1 MSTPPPDTQP
11 NRALPPAFWR
21 IGWSNL
27 CAQFSEQM
35 ALAAAPLAAVLL
47 LAAGPAETGW
57 LQMAQTLPFL
67 LLSIP
72 AGLIADRAS
81 RRKLMVT
88 SEMLRALSL
97 VATLLLMVGGGL
109 TLPLLAVMG
118 FCGAIG
124 TVCYNVAAP
133 ALVPSIVPRA
143 QLSDAN
149 RWLELARSLAYSG
162 GPAIGGAI
170 VAWTGAALAYVAA
183 TALSL
188 LSIVLLAGLGDGS
201 QPAPTKRKLL
211 QDLAEGARFLGGHAL
226 LRPILVTA
234 IVFNTAWFVLQAVY
248 VAYAIQNLGMTAT
261 GVGLTLGIYGTGMM
275 IGALAAPAI
284 ARRIPFGAMI
294 ALGPLG
300 GLTAAAVMLL
310 TIWMPSGILAAL
322 SFFLFGAGPVLW
334 SITTLTLRQAVTP
347 NAMLGRVSAFI
358 TTATFGARP
367 IGAALGAIVATRFGV
382 EACLAVA
389 AAGFLLQFLVIMVSR
404 VPQLQALPEAA

>member
-1 MSTPPPDTQP
+1 MSKLPDAT
-11 NRALPPAFWR
+11 LPPAFKR

-27 CAQFSEQM
+27 FAQFSEQM

-81 RRKLMVT
+81 RRTLMVS
-88 SEMLRALSL
+88 SEMLRSVSL
-97 VATLLLMVGGGL
+97 VATLLLLVGGVL
-109 TLPLLAVMG
+109 SLPLLAVMG
-118 FCGAIG
+118 FVGAIG

-133 ALVPSIVPRA
+133 ALVPAIVPRH

-170 VAWTGAALAYVAA
+170 VAWMGASLAYIAA
-183 TALSL
+183 TILSL
-188 LSIVLLAGLGDGS
+188 LSVALLAGLSD
-201 QPAPTKRKLL
+201 QIRPAPVKRKLL
-211 QDLAEGARFLGGHAL
+211 QDLAEGARFLAGHTL

-248 VAYAIQNLGMTAT
+248 VAYAIQNLGLTAT
-261 GVGLTLGIYGTGMM
+261 GVGVTLGIYGAGMM

-284 ARRIPFGAMI
+284 ARRIPFGVMI
-294 ALGPLG
+294 VLGPLG
-300 GLTAAAVMLL
+300 GLAAAAVMLA
-310 TIWMPSGILAAL
+310 TIWLPSGILAGL

-334 SITTLTLRQAVTP
+334 SIATLTLRQAVTP

-367 IGAALGAIVATRFGV
+367 IGAALGAVVATRFGV

-389 AAGFLLQFLVIMVSR
+389 ATGFLVQFLVIIASR
-404 VPQLQALPEAA
+404 VPQLRALPEAA

>member
-1 MSTPPPDTQP
+1 MSKSPSIP
-11 NRALPPAFWR
+11 LPPAFRR

-27 CAQFSEQM
+27 FAQFSEQM

-57 LQMAQTLPFL
+57 LQMAQMLPFL

-72 AGLIADRAS
+72 AGLVADRTS
-81 RRKLMVT
+81 RRRLMVS

-97 VATLLLMVGGGL
+97 VATLLLMVSGLL

-118 FCGAIG
+118 FVGAIG

-133 ALVPSIVPRA
+133 ALVPAIVPRA
-143 QLSDAN
+143 RLADAN

-170 VAWTGAALAYVAA
+170 VAWTGASLAYVVA
-183 TALSL
+183 TCLSL
-188 LSIVLLAGLGDGS
+188 LSVVLLAGVGDQH
-201 QPAPTKRKLL
+201 QPATANRKLL
-211 QDLAEGARFLGGHAL
+211 QDLIEGARFLAGHTL

-248 VAYAIQNLGMTAT
+248 VAYAIQTLGLTAT
-261 GVGLTLGIYGTGMM
+261 GVGITLGIYGAGMM
-275 IGALAAPAI
+275 IGAVAAPAI
-284 ARRIPFGAMI
+284 ARRISFGVMI

-300 GLTAAAVMLL
+300 GLAAAAVMLS
-310 TIWMPSGILAAL
+310 TIWIPSGALAGL

-334 SITTLTLRQAVTP
+334 SIATLTLRQAVTP

-367 IGAALGAIVATRFGV
+367 IGAALGAVVAARFGV
-382 EACLAVA
+382 ELCLAVA
-389 AAGFLLQFLVIMVSR
+389 AAGFLIQFLVIIASR
-404 VPQLQALPEAA
+404 VPQLRALPEAA

>member
-1 MSTPPPDTQP
+1 MSKSPSIP
-11 NRALPPAFWR
+11 LPPAFRR

-27 CAQFSEQM
+27 FAQFSEQM

-72 AGLIADRAS
+72 AGLVADRTS
-81 RRKLMVT
+81 RRRLMVS

-97 VATLLLMVGGGL
+97 VATLLLMVSGLL

-118 FCGAIG
+118 FVGAIG

-133 ALVPSIVPRA
+133 ALVPAIVPRA
-143 QLSDAN
+143 RLADAN

-170 VAWTGAALAYVAA
+170 VAWTGASLAYVVA
-183 TALSL
+183 TCLSL
-188 LSIVLLAGLGDGS
+188 LSVVLLAGVGDQH
-201 QPAPTKRKLL
+201 QPATAKRKLL
-211 QDLAEGARFLGGHAL
+211 QDLIEGARFLAGHTL

-248 VAYAIQNLGMTAT
+248 VAYAIQTLGLTAT
-261 GVGLTLGIYGTGMM
+261 GVGITLGIYGAGMM
-275 IGALAAPAI
+275 IGAVAAPAI
-284 ARRIPFGAMI
+284 ARRISFGVMI

-300 GLTAAAVMLL
+300 GLAAAAVMLS
-310 TIWMPSGILAAL
+310 TIWIPSGALAGL

-334 SITTLTLRQAVTP
+334 SIATLTLRQAVTP

-367 IGAALGAIVATRFGV
+367 IGAALGAVVATRFGV
-382 EACLAVA
+382 ELCLAVA
-389 AAGFLLQFLVIMVSR
+389 AAGFLIQFLVIIASR
-404 VPQLQALPEAA
+404 VPQLRALPEAA

>member
-1 MSTPPPDTQP
+1 MPNPPRDT
-11 NRALPPAFWR
+11 LPPAFKR

-27 CAQFSEQM
+27 FAQFSEQM

-72 AGLIADRAS
+72 AGLVADRAS
-81 RRKLMVT
+81 RRRLMVS

-97 VATLLLMVGGGL
+97 VATLLLMLGGL
-109 TLPLLAVMG
+109 LSLPLLAVMG
-118 FCGAIG
+118 FVGAIG

-133 ALVPSIVPRA
+133 ALVPAIVPRH
-143 QLSDAN
+143 QLADAN

-170 VAWTGAALAYVAA
+170 VAWTGASLAYVAA
-183 TALSL
+183 TSLSL
-188 LSIVLLAGLGDGS
+188 LSVVLLAGLGDQQ
-201 QPAPTKRKLL
+201 QPTAPRRNLL

-248 VAYAIQNLGMTAT
+248 VAYAIQTLGLTAT
-261 GVGLTLGIYGTGMM
+261 GVGITLGIYGAGMM
-275 IGALAAPAI
+275 IGAFAAPAI
-284 ARRIPFGAMI
+284 ARRIPFGLMI

-300 GLTAAAVMLL
+300 GLTAAAVMLS
-310 TIWMPSGILAAL
+310 TIWVPSGALAGL

-334 SITTLTLRQAVTP
+334 SIATLTLRQAVTP

-389 AAGFLLQFLVIMVSR
+389 AVGFLIQFLVIIASGI
-404 VPQLQALPEAA
+404 PQLRALPEAA

>member
-1 MSTPPPDTQP
+1 MPNPPRDT
-11 NRALPPAFWR
+11 LPPAFKR

-27 CAQFSEQM
+27 FAQFSEQM

-72 AGLIADRAS
+72 AGLVADRAS
-81 RRKLMVT
+81 RRRLMVS

-97 VATLLLMVGGGL
+97 VATLLLMLGGL
-109 TLPLLAVMG
+109 LSLPLLAVMG
-118 FCGAIG
+118 FVGAIG
-124 TVCYNVAAP
+124 TVCHNVAAP
-133 ALVPSIVPRA
+133 ALVPAIVPRH
-143 QLSDAN
+143 QLADAN

-170 VAWTGAALAYVAA
+170 VAWTGASLAYVAA
-183 TALSL
+183 TSLSL
-188 LSIVLLAGLGDGS
+188 LSVVLLAGLGDQQ
-201 QPAPTKRKLL
+201 QPTAPRRNLL

-248 VAYAIQNLGMTAT
+248 VAYAIQTLGLTAT
-261 GVGLTLGIYGTGMM
+261 GVGITLGIYGAGMM
-275 IGALAAPAI
+275 IGAFAAPAI
-284 ARRIPFGAMI
+284 ARRIPFGLMI

-300 GLTAAAVMLL
+300 GLTAAAVMLS
-310 TIWMPSGILAAL
+310 TIWVPSGALAGL

-334 SITTLTLRQAVTP
+334 SIATLTLRQAVTP

-389 AAGFLLQFLVIMVSR
+389 AVGFLIQFLVIIASG
-404 VPQLQALPEAA
+404 VPQLRALPEAA

>member
-1 MSTPPPDTQP
+1 MPK
-11 NRALPPAFWR
+11 PPAAVLPSAFKR

-27 CAQFSEQM
+27 FAQFSEQI

-47 LAAGPAETGW
+47 LSAGPAETGW

-72 AGLIADRAS
+72 AGLLVDRAS
-81 RRKLMVT
+81 RRRLMVL

-97 VATLLLMVGGGL
+97 VATLVLMASGLL
-109 TLPLLAVMG
+109 TLPLLAIMG
-118 FCGAIG
+118 FVGAIG

-133 ALVPSIVPRA
+133 ALIPAIVPRA
-143 QLSDAN
+143 QLADAN

-170 VAWTGAALAYVAA
+170 VAWTGASLAYVAA
-183 TALSL
+183 TTLSL
-188 LSIVLLAGLGDGS
+188 LAVVLLAGLSEQEQSPRSRRD
-201 QPAPTKRKLL
+201 LL
-211 QDLAEGARFLGGHAL
+211 HDLAEGARFLAGHTL

-234 IVFNTAWFVLQAVY
+234 IVFNTSWFVLQAVY
-248 VAYAIQNLGMTAT
+248 VAYAVRTLGLTAT
-261 GVGLTLGIYGTGMM
+261 GVGVTLGIYGAGMM
-275 IGALAAPAI
+275 IGAYAAPAI
-284 ARRIPFGAMI
+284 ARRIPFGVMI

-300 GLTAAAVMLL
+300 GLLAAVVMLL
-310 TIWMPSGILAAL
+310 TIWFPHGALAGL

-334 SITTLTLRQAVTP
+334 SIATLTLRQAITP

-367 IGAALGAIVATRFGV
+367 VGAALGAIVATHYGV
-382 EACLAVA
+382 KACLSVA
-389 AAGFLLQFLVIMVSR
+389 TVGFLIQFLVIIASQ
-404 VPQLQALPEAA
+404 VPRLRALPEPA

>member
-1 MSTPPPDTQP
+1 MPNPPRDT
-11 NRALPPAFWR
+11 LPPAFKR

-27 CAQFSEQM
+27 FAQFSEQM

-72 AGLIADRAS
+72 AGLVADRAS
-81 RRKLMVT
+81 RRRLMVS

-97 VATLLLMVGGGL
+97 VATLLLMLGGL
-109 TLPLLAVMG
+109 LSLPLLAVMG
-118 FCGAIG
+118 FVGAIG

-133 ALVPSIVPRA
+133 ALVPAIVPRH
-143 QLSDAN
+143 QLADAN

-170 VAWTGAALAYVAA
+170 VAWTGASLAYVAA
-183 TALSL
+183 TSLSL
-188 LSIVLLAGLGDGS
+188 LSVVLLAGLGDQQ
-201 QPAPTKRKLL
+201 QPTAPRRNLL

-248 VAYAIQNLGMTAT
+248 VAYAIQTLGLTAT
-261 GVGLTLGIYGTGMM
+261 GVGITLGIYGAGMM
-275 IGALAAPAI
+275 IGAFAAPAI
-284 ARRIPFGAMI
+284 ARRIPFGLMI

-300 GLTAAAVMLL
+300 GLTAAAVMLS
-310 TIWMPSGILAAL
+310 TIWVPSGALAGL

-334 SITTLTLRQAVTP
+334 SIATLTLRQAVTP

-389 AAGFLLQFLVIMVSR
+389 AVGFLIQFLVIIASG
-404 VPQLQALPEAA
+404 VPQLRALPEAA

>member
-1 MSTPPPDTQP
+1 MSKSPSIP
-11 NRALPPAFWR
+11 LPPAFRR

-27 CAQFSEQM
+27 FAQFSEQM
-35 ALAAAPLAAVLL
+35 ALAAAPLTAVLL

-72 AGLIADRAS
+72 AGLVADRTS
-81 RRKLMVT
+81 RRRLMVS

-97 VATLLLMVGGGL
+97 VATLLLMVSGLL

-118 FCGAIG
+118 FVGAIG

-133 ALVPSIVPRA
+133 ALVPAIVPRA
-143 QLSDAN
+143 RLADAN

-170 VAWTGAALAYVAA
+170 VAWTGASLAYVVA
-183 TALSL
+183 TCLSL
-188 LSIVLLAGLGDGS
+188 LSVVLLAGVGDQH
-201 QPAPTKRKLL
+201 QPATAKRKLL
-211 QDLAEGARFLGGHAL
+211 QDLIEGARFLAGHTL

-248 VAYAIQNLGMTAT
+248 VAYAIQTLGLTAT
-261 GVGLTLGIYGTGMM
+261 GVGITLGIYGAGMM
-275 IGALAAPAI
+275 IGAVAAPAI
-284 ARRIPFGAMI
+284 ARRISFGVMI

-300 GLTAAAVMLL
+300 GLAAAAVMLS
-310 TIWMPSGILAAL
+310 TIWIPSGALAGL

-334 SITTLTLRQAVTP
+334 SIATLTLRQAVTP

-367 IGAALGAIVATRFGV
+367 IGAALGAVVAARFGV
-382 EACLAVA
+382 ELCLAVA
-389 AAGFLLQFLVIMVSR
+389 AAGFLIQFLVIIASR
-404 VPQLQALPEAA
+404 VPQLRALPEAA

>member
-1 MSTPPPDTQP
+1 MSKPENTP
-11 NRALPPAFWR
+11 LPLAFKR

-27 CAQFSEQM
+27 FAQFSEQM

-72 AGLIADRAS
+72 AGLVADRAS
-81 RRKLMVT
+81 RRGLMVS

-97 VATLLLMVGGGL
+97 VATLLLMLSGL
-109 TLPLLAVMG
+109 LSLPLLAVMG
-118 FCGAIG
+118 FVGAIG

-133 ALVPSIVPRA
+133 ALIPAIVPRA
-143 QLSDAN
+143 QLADAN
-149 RWLELARSLAYSG
+149 RWMELARSLAYSG

-170 VAWTGAALAYVAA
+170 VAWTGASLAYVAA
-183 TALSL
+183 TSLSL
-188 LSIVLLAGLGDGS
+188 LSVVLLAGLGDHH
-201 QPAPTKRKLL
+201 QPSSPKRKLL
-211 QDLAEGARFLGGHAL
+211 QDLAEGARFLAGHAL

-248 VAYAIQNLGMTAT
+248 VAYAIQTLGLTAT
-261 GVGLTLGIYGTGMM
+261 GVGITLGIYGAGMM
-275 IGALAAPAI
+275 IGAFAAPAI
-284 ARRIPFGAMI
+284 VRNIPFGVMI

-300 GLTAAAVMLL
+300 GLTAAAVMLS
-310 TIWMPSGILAAL
+310 TIWVPSGLLAGL

-334 SITTLTLRQAVTP
+334 SIATLTLRQAVTP

-367 IGAALGAIVATRFGV
+367 IGAALGAVVATRFGV

-389 AAGFLLQFLVIMVSR
+389 AVGFLIQFLVIIASA
-404 VPQLQALPEAA
+404 VPQLRELPEAA

>member
-1 MSTPPPDTQP
+1 MPNPPRDT
-11 NRALPPAFWR
+11 LPPAFKR

-27 CAQFSEQM
+27 FAQFSEQM

-72 AGLIADRAS
+72 AGLVADRAS
-81 RRKLMVT
+81 RRRLMVS

-97 VATLLLMVGGGL
+97 VATLLLMLGGL
-109 TLPLLAVMG
+109 LSLPLLAVMG
-118 FCGAIG
+118 FVGAIG

-133 ALVPSIVPRA
+133 ALVPAIVPRH
-143 QLSDAN
+143 QLADAN

-170 VAWTGAALAYVAA
+170 VAWTGASLAYVAA
-183 TALSL
+183 TSLSL
-188 LSIVLLAGLGDGS
+188 LSVVLLAGLGDQQ
-201 QPAPTKRKLL
+201 QPTAPRRNLL

-248 VAYAIQNLGMTAT
+248 VAYAIQTLGLTAT
-261 GVGLTLGIYGTGMM
+261 GVGITLGIYGAGMM
-275 IGALAAPAI
+275 IGAFAAPAI
-284 ARRIPFGAMI
+284 ARRIPFGLMI

-300 GLTAAAVMLL
+300 GLTAAAVMLS
-310 TIWMPSGILAAL
+310 TIWVPSGALAGL

-334 SITTLTLRQAVTP
+334 SIATLTLRQAVTP

-367 IGAALGAIVATRFGV
+367 IGAALGAVVATRFGV

-389 AAGFLLQFLVIMVSR
+389 AVGFLIQFLVIIASG
-404 VPQLQALPEAA
+404 VPQLRALPEAA

>member
-1 MSTPPPDTQP
+1 MSKLPDT
-11 NRALPPAFWR
+11 ALPPAFIR

-27 CAQFSEQM
+27 FAQLSEQM

-72 AGLIADRAS
+72 AGLAADRAS
-81 RRKLMVT
+81 RRNLMVS
-88 SEMLRALSL
+88 SEMLRAVSL
-97 VATLLLMVGGGL
+97 VATLLLMVSGLL
-109 TLPLLAVMG
+109 TLPLLGLMG
-118 FCGAIG
+118 FIGAIG

-133 ALVPSIVPRA
+133 ALVPAIVPRA
-143 QLSDAN
+143 RLADAN
-149 RWLELARSLAYSG
+149 RWLELARSFAYSG

-170 VAWTGAALAYVAA
+170 VAWSGASLAYVAA

-188 LSIVLLAGLGDGS
+188 LSVSLLAGLGDHHP
-201 QPAPTKRKLL
+201 PAMPKRNPL
-211 QDLAEGARFLGGHAL
+211 QDLAEGARFLAGHPL

-248 VAYAIQNLGMTAT
+248 VAYAVQTLGLTAT
-261 GVGLTLGIYGTGMM
+261 GVGITLGIYGAGMM

-284 ARRIPFGAMI
+284 GRRVPFGVMI
-294 ALGPLG
+294 TLGPLG
-300 GLTAAAVMLL
+300 GLMAAAAMLA
-310 TIWMPSGILAAL
+310 TIWVPSGALAGL
-322 SFFLFGAGPVLW
+322 SFFLFGSGPVLW
-334 SITTLTLRQAVTP
+334 SIATLTLRQAVTP

-358 TTATFGARP
+358 ATATFGARP
-367 IGAALGAIVATRFGV
+367 IGAALGAMVATRFGV

-389 AAGFLLQFLVIMVSR
+389 ASGFLMQFLVIIASR
-404 VPQLQALPEAA
+404 VPQLRALPEAA

>member
-1 MSTPPPDTQP
+1 MSKIPSTP
-11 NRALPPAFWR
+11 LPSAFKR

-27 CAQFSEQM
+27 FAQFSEQM
-35 ALAAAPLAAVLL
+35 ALAAAPLAAVIL

-72 AGLIADRAS
+72 AGLVADRAS
-81 RRKLMVT
+81 RRRLMVT

-97 VATLLLMVGGGL
+97 AATLLLMLSGLL

-118 FCGAIG
+118 FIGAIG

-133 ALVPSIVPRA
+133 ALIPAIVPRN
-143 QLSDAN
+143 QLADTN

-170 VAWTGAALAYVAA
+170 VAWTGASLAYVAA
-183 TALSL
+183 TSLSL
-188 LSIVLLAGLGDGS
+188 LSVVLLAGLRDHH
-201 QPAPTKRKLL
+201 QPSNPKRKLL
-211 QDLAEGARFLGGHAL
+211 QDLVEGARFLAGHTL

-248 VAYAIQNLGMTAT
+248 VVYAIHTLGLTAA
-261 GVGLTLGIYGTGMM
+261 GVGITLGIYGAGMM
-275 IGALAAPAI
+275 IGAFAAPAI
-284 ARRIPFGAMI
+284 SRRIPFGVMI

-300 GLTAAAVMLL
+300 GLAGAAVMLS
-310 TIWMPSGILAAL
+310 TIWVPSGALAGL

-334 SITTLTLRQAVTP
+334 SIATLTLRQAVTP

-367 IGAALGAIVATRFGV
+367 IGAALGALVATRFGV

-389 AAGFLLQFLVIMVSR
+389 AAGFLVQFLVIIASR
-404 VPQLQALPEAA
+404 VPQLRALPEAA

>member
-1 MSTPPPDTQP
+1 MSKPE
-11 NRALPPAFWR
+11 NIALPPAFKR

-27 CAQFSEQM
+27 FAQFSEQM

-81 RRKLMVT
+81 RRRLMVS
-88 SEMLRALSL
+88 SEILRALSL
-97 VATLLLMVGGGL
+97 VATLLLMVSGL
-109 TLPLLAVMG
+109 LSLPLLAVMG
-118 FCGAIG
+118 FVGAIG

-133 ALVPSIVPRA
+133 ALIPAIVPRA
-143 QLSDAN
+143 QLGDAN
-149 RWLELARSLAYSG
+149 RWMELARSLAYSG

-170 VAWTGAALAYVAA
+170 VAWTGASLAYVAA
-183 TALSL
+183 TCLSL
-188 LSIVLLAGLGDGS
+188 LSVVLLAGLSDDQ
-201 QPAPTKRKLL
+201 QPASPRRKLL
-211 QDLAEGARFLGGHAL
+211 QDLTEGARFLAGHAL

-234 IVFNTAWFVLQAVY
+234 IVFNTAWFVLQAIY
-248 VAYAIQNLGMTAT
+248 VAYAIQTLGLTAT
-261 GVGLTLGIYGTGMM
+261 GVGVTLGIYGTGMM
-275 IGALAAPAI
+275 LGAFAAPAI
-284 ARRIPFGAMI
+284 ARRVPFGLMI
-294 ALGPLG
+294 VLGPLG
-300 GLTAAAVMLL
+300 GLTAAAVMLS
-310 TIWMPSGILAAL
+310 TIWVPSGALAGL

-334 SITTLTLRQAVTP
+334 SIATLTLRQAVTP

-367 IGAALGAIVATRFGV
+367 IGAALGAVVATRFGV

-389 AAGFLLQFLVIMVSR
+389 AAGFLIQFLVIIGSG
-404 VPQLQALPEAA
+404 VPQLRALPEAA

>member
-1 MSTPPPDTQP
+1 MPNPPRDT
-11 NRALPPAFWR
+11 LPPAFKR

-27 CAQFSEQM
+27 FAQFSEQM

-72 AGLIADRAS
+72 AGLVADRAS
-81 RRKLMVT
+81 RRRLMVS

-97 VATLLLMVGGGL
+97 VATLLLMLGGL
-109 TLPLLAVMG
+109 LSLPLLAVMG
-118 FCGAIG
+118 FVGAIG

-133 ALVPSIVPRA
+133 ALVPAIVPRH
-143 QLSDAN
+143 QLADAN

-170 VAWTGAALAYVAA
+170 VAWTGASLAYVAA
-183 TALSL
+183 TSLSL
-188 LSIVLLAGLGDGS
+188 LSVVLLAGLGDQQ
-201 QPAPTKRKLL
+201 QPTAPRRNLL
-211 QDLAEGARFLGGHAL
+211 QDLAEGARFLGGHPL

-248 VAYAIQNLGMTAT
+248 VAYAIQTLGLTAT
-261 GVGLTLGIYGTGMM
+261 GVGITLGIYGAGMM
-275 IGALAAPAI
+275 IGAFAAPAI
-284 ARRIPFGAMI
+284 ARRIPFGLMI

-300 GLTAAAVMLL
+300 GLTAAAVMLS
-310 TIWMPSGILAAL
+310 TIWTPSGALAGL

-334 SITTLTLRQAVTP
+334 SIATLTLRQAVTP

-367 IGAALGAIVATRFGV
+367 IGAALGAVVATRFGV

-389 AAGFLLQFLVIMVSR
+389 AVGFLIQFLVIIASG
-404 VPQLQALPEAA
+404 VPQLRALPEAA

>member
-1 MSTPPPDTQP
+1 MPNPPRDT
-11 NRALPPAFWR
+11 LPPAFKR

-27 CAQFSEQM
+27 FAQFSEQM

-72 AGLIADRAS
+72 AGLVADRAS
-81 RRKLMVT
+81 RRRLMVS

-97 VATLLLMVGGGL
+97 VVTLLLMLGGL
-109 TLPLLAVMG
+109 LSLPLLAVMG
-118 FCGAIG
+118 FVGAIG

-133 ALVPSIVPRA
+133 ALVPAIVPRH
-143 QLSDAN
+143 QLADAN

-170 VAWTGAALAYVAA
+170 VAWTGASLAYVAA
-183 TALSL
+183 TSLSL
-188 LSIVLLAGLGDGS
+188 LSVVLLAGLGDQQ
-201 QPAPTKRKLL
+201 QPTAPRRNLL

-248 VAYAIQNLGMTAT
+248 VAYAIQTLGLTAT
-261 GVGLTLGIYGTGMM
+261 GVGITLGIYGAGMM
-275 IGALAAPAI
+275 IGAFAAPAI
-284 ARRIPFGAMI
+284 ARRIPFGLMI

-300 GLTAAAVMLL
+300 GLTAAAVMLS
-310 TIWMPSGILAAL
+310 TIWVPSGALAGL

-334 SITTLTLRQAVTP
+334 SIATLTLRQAVTP

-367 IGAALGAIVATRFGV
+367 IGAALGAVVATRFGV

-389 AAGFLLQFLVIMVSR
+389 AVGFLIQFLVIIASG
-404 VPQLQALPEAA
+404 VPQLRALPEAA

>member
-1 MSTPPPDTQP
+1 MPNPPRDT
-11 NRALPPAFWR
+11 LPPAFKR

-27 CAQFSEQM
+27 FAQFSEQM

-57 LQMAQTLPFL
+57 LRMAQTLPFL

-72 AGLIADRAS
+72 AGLVADRAS
-81 RRKLMVT
+81 RRRLMVS

-97 VATLLLMVGGGL
+97 VATLLLMLGGL
-109 TLPLLAVMG
+109 LSLPLLAVMG
-118 FCGAIG
+118 FVGAIG

-133 ALVPSIVPRA
+133 ALVPAIVPRH
-143 QLSDAN
+143 QLADAN

-170 VAWTGAALAYVAA
+170 VAWTGASLAYVAA
-183 TALSL
+183 TSLSL
-188 LSIVLLAGLGDGS
+188 LSVVLLAGLGDQQ
-201 QPAPTKRKLL
+201 QPTAPRRNLL

-248 VAYAIQNLGMTAT
+248 VAYAIQTLGLTAT
-261 GVGLTLGIYGTGMM
+261 GVGITLGIYGAGMM
-275 IGALAAPAI
+275 IGAFAAPAI
-284 ARRIPFGAMI
+284 ARRIPFGLMI

-300 GLTAAAVMLL
+300 GLTAAAVMLS
-310 TIWMPSGILAAL
+310 TIWVPSGALAGL

-334 SITTLTLRQAVTP
+334 SIATLTLRQAVTP

-389 AAGFLLQFLVIMVSR
+389 AVGFLIQFLVIIASG
-404 VPQLQALPEAA
+404 VPQLRALPEAA